1 LVSNF
6 SFLSI
11 FKFTVTAAHLV
22 ADTVVHLVAH
32 MAVAEEVEDL
42 TAALPQE
49 DTVVPAAELDLTVAE
64 VEEPTAAEEEEE
76 PMVLEVGLEPVDSA
90 TPTSE
95 TV

>member
-64 VEEPTAAEEEEE
+64 EEEE